1 MKVYKMSL
9 KISLVI
15 AFSLLMLSNTA
26 LAKPVPQ
33 VPLGTSLYDKN
44 RLAKYEIPGSP
55 MFFIP
60 PRADGVFGGFLYHFP
75 SEIQEHLLFCLR
87 DKNYSFGPFC
97 KDEFSFDEKQAIG
110 TKGSLLRVQRAKG
123 NAFDLDF
130 QQKVVYPIENMTSVG
145 YGLLDDITIYD
156 LNDVYYRDVVQLPEI
171 DKLPLNTS
179 GIKGNVRFHGVQSQ
193 DHKEIYA
200 IYYPEL
206 SKETKNNPGAVK
218 AVILL
223 QAFYPLKFE
232 KQLLEELLPGLQ
244 NNIQVYAAAL

>member
-9 KISLVI
+9 KISLVL
-15 AFSLLMLSNTA
+15 ALSLFTLSSTA
-26 LAKPVPQ
+26 LAKPVPR
-33 VPLGTSLYDKN
+33 VPLGTSLYDKD
-44 RLAKYEIPGSP
+44 LPAKYEIPGSP

-75 SEIQEHLLFCLR
+75 SEIQERLLWCRR
-87 DKNYSFGPFC
+87 DKRNSFEPLC
-97 KDEFSFDEKQAIG
+97 KYQFSFEKKQTTGA
-110 TKGSLLRVQRAKG
+110 KGFLLGVQRAKEY
-123 NAFDLDF
+123 AFNLNF
-130 QQKVVYPIENMTSVG
+130 QQKAVYPIENMTSVG

-156 LNDVYYRDVVQLPEI
+156 LNDVYYQDVVQLPET
-171 DKLPLNTS
+171 DKLSLNTS
-179 GIKGNVRFHGVQSQ
+179 GIKGSVRFHGVQSQ